1 MSFTD
6 QLSSME
12 TCTSDAF
19 PTSGTVANI
28 APTVTLSGTSQAVEE
43 GNDPTFTLKLD
54 EAAPIDLTVDVTVSE
69 TEDMVAGTDEES
81 WRVTVMED
89 QTQATFTV
97 ATQNDDVD
105 EADSVVTVTVMAD
118 GDTPATCEVG
128 TPSEATVT
136 VTDNDTRDVVVS
148 GSPLTVNENGTGA
161 YTVVLTSQP
170 TGEVTITPSLSDNPD
185 VTFTPAT
192 LTFTADNWGTAQ
204 TVMVSAAQDADSM
217 NDTATITHT
226 VAGADYGD
234 SSVTAA
240 SVAVT
245 VSEVVL
251 PVVSIAAVT
260 SPVSEGA
267 PVGVHAEPD
276 GRRHG
281 CTGGEGDGGCGQC
294 CSCNLCIGYAN
305 LRLRDGERQRSQPC
319 GDASAFRQHDFRGG
333 GCDRDSGHAERP
345 VSSGDAGDDINTSRG
360 FGCG

>member
-1 MSFTD
+1 
-6 QLSSME
+6 ME

-118 GDTPATCEVG
+118 GGTPATCEVG

-170 TGEVTITPSLSDNPD
+170 TGEVSRYLITP
-185 VTFTPAT
+185 
-192 LTFTADNWGTAQ
+192 
-204 TVMVSAAQDADSM
+204 M
-217 NDTATITHT
+217 
-226 VAGADYGD
+226 
-234 SSVTAA
+234 
-240 SVAVT
+240 
-245 VSEVVL
+245 
-251 PVVSIAAVT
+251 
-260 SPVSEGA
+260 
-267 PVGVHAEPD
+267 
-276 GRRHG
+276 
-281 CTGGEGDGGCGQC
+281 
-294 CSCNLCIGYAN
+294 
-305 LRLRDGERQRSQPC
+305 
-319 GDASAFRQHDFRGG
+319 
-333 GCDRDSGHAERP
+333 
-345 VSSGDAGDDINTSRG
+345 
-360 FGCG
+360 